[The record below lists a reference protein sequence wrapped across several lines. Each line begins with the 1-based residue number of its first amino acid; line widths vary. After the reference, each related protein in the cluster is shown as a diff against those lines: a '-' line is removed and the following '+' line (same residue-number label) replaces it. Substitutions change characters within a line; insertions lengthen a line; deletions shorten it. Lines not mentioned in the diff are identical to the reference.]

1 MSRPKGS
8 KNKATLAKEL
18 GMSLE
23 EYNKLN
29 SNTTDKNNTTKVTKG
44 ASEHPVITSS
54 TKFLIPK
61 KEEPNIETEE
71 DELEVYN
78 SEETEVYNSAENYK
92 PGRNFVPDDIPLVPN
107 LEEYS
112 KRGFKEDKKKYKYHC
127 EICGEGINQGSEYR
141 LDLCHFL
148 QLPEYWFTIENV
160 KPILCRDCM
169 IKIAKHLDLYF
180 MSIGFKTKHDVKRED
195 FTDLDLEDLDIER

>member
-23 EYNKLN
+23 EYNQKYKD
-29 SNTTDKNNTTKVTKG
+29 NTSSLKSTDNIKVISKG
-44 ASEHPVITSS
+44 ASEHPNITSS
-54 TKFLIPK
+54 TKFLVPK

-71 DELEVYN
+71 DEL
-78 SEETEVYNSAENYK
+78 EVYNSAENYK

-107 LEEYS
+107 LEKYS
-112 KRGFKEDKKKYKYHC
+112 KRGFQEDKKKYKYHC

-180 MSIGFKTKHDVKRED
+180 MSIGFKTKHNVKKED

>member
-23 EYNKLN
+23 EYNNLK
-29 SNTTDKNNTTKVTKG
+29 STSTDKEHKVESITKG
-44 ASEHPVITSS
+44 AEHPIITSS
-54 TKFLIPK
+54 TKFLVPK
-61 KEEPNIETEE
+61 KEELNIENEDIEE
-71 DELEVYN
+71 
-78 SEETEVYNSAENYK
+78 EVYNSAENYK

-107 LEEYS
+107 LEKYS
-112 KRGFKEDKKKYKYHC
+112 KRGFQEDKKKYKYHC

-180 MSIGFKTKHDVKRED
+180 MSIGFKTKHNVKKED